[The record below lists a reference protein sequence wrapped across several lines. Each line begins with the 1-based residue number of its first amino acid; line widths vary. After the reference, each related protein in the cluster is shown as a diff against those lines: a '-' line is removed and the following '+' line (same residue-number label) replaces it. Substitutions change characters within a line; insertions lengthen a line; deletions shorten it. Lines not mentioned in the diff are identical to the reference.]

1 MTPED
6 AQELQAHIQGIANIL
21 YKNTNMT
28 DLVSLEAIEKSVRQ
42 QMLEH
47 VSPQVAFFFIK
58 QVTGTQ
64 KGRAR
69 RLRSCVGIIPLTEK
83 QAQRLELSL
92 HSRISP
98 LLKKCCLRVSAN
110 ASYQKAE
117 EEIEALTGMK
127 VGHTALHRAVEKA
140 EFSPPDAIAA
150 VTEVSVDGGKARLRK
165 ETATGSQWLEYKA
178 VRLQGIYYNAAF
190 SDNQFLVDWVN
201 SQKLVNPLVCLGD
214 GHSGVWKLISELATS
229 QTRQE
234 ILDWYHLCENLY
246 KVGGSLKRLK
256 QAKSYLWQ
264 GKTDKAIA
272 LFIDCRHKQAC
283 NFIAYLNKHRSRII
297 NYEYYQAES
306 LCSIGSGAV
315 ESAIKQIDLR
325 LKLTGAQ
332 WKSTN
337 VHQMLQLR
345 CAYLNGQLAV

>member
-1 MTPED
+1 M
-6 AQELQAHIQGIANIL
+6 
-21 YKNTNMT
+21 
-28 DLVSLEAIEKSVRQ
+28 
-42 QMLEH
+42 
-47 VSPQVAFFFIK
+47 
-58 QVTGTQ
+58 
-64 KGRAR
+64 
-69 RLRSCVGIIPLTEK
+69 TEK
-83 QAQRLELSL
+83 QAERLELPS
-92 HSRISP
+92 HTRISP
-98 LLKKCCLRVSAN
+98 LLEKCCLRVSAN
-110 ASYQKAE
+110 QSYQKSEA
-117 EEIEALTGMK
+117 EIEALTGMK
-127 VGHTALHRAVEKA
+127 VGHTTLHRLVERA
-140 EFSPPDAIAA
+140 EFSPADAKSAA
-150 VTEVSVDGGKARLRK
+150 CEVSVDGGKVRVRK
-165 ETATGSQWLEYKA
+165 EIATGSHWLEYKA

-190 SDNQFLVDWVN
+190 TDNQILIDWVN
-201 SQKLVNPLVCLGD
+201 SQNLVNPLVCLAD
-214 GHSGVWKLISELATS
+214 GHAGVWKIINELATP

-256 QAKSYLWQ
+256 QAKTYLWQ

-272 LFIDCRHKQAC
+272 LFMDCRHKQAC

-337 VHQMLQLR
+337 VNQMLQLR